1 MSLALLVCSDAEEVV
16 ESEHTVELAPFQE
29 ILVRRDQYRTIET
42 EILEEKS
49 IPSLSEV
56 LETKSKLWIVP
67 QVAFRLDRGEPAQH
81 TAILDEKYIY
91 LYDLEA
97 KESKR
102 IKADSRH
109 ARPIMLLVGMGPEA
123 TYEGWLENFDPIET
137 ITTPK
142 TYQIKFTPQSG
153 TVKRMVTEMSITFDL
168 KTAFPT
174 LIEWAQKDGT
184 TVKTHFHSTVFDEG
198 IKEDCFALLDEEDEE
213 EK

>member
-49 IPSLSEV
+49 IPSLTEV
-56 LETKSKLWIVP
+56 LKTKSRLWIVS

-97 KESKR
+97 EESKR

-123 TYEGWLENFDPIET
+123 TYEGWLENLNA
-137 ITTPK
+137 
-142 TYQIKFTPQSG
+142 QS
-153 TVKRMVTEMSITFDL
+153 TLEISPNYVCYSINS
-168 KTAFPT
+168 TAY
-174 LIEWAQKDGT
+174 
-184 TVKTHFHSTVFDEG
+184 
-198 IKEDCFALLDEEDEE
+198 
-213 EK
+213 

>member
-1 MSLALLVCSDAEEVV
+1 M
-16 ESEHTVELAPFQE
+16 
-29 ILVRRDQYRTIET
+29 RRDQYRTIET

-153 TVKRMVTEMSITFDL
+153 TVKRI
-168 KTAFPT
+168 
-174 LIEWAQKDGT
+174 
-184 TVKTHFHSTVFDEG
+184 
-198 IKEDCFALLDEEDEE
+198 CLLYTSPSPRDA
-213 EK
+213 